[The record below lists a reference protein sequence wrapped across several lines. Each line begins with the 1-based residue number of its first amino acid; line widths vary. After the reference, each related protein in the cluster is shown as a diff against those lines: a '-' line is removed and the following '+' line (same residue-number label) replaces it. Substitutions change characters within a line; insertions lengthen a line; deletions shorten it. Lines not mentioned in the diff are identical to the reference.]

1 RQALPQSGTVLRALV
16 LLVSLLVVALL
27 HAITLVPRGEVQQ
40 ANTTEEIR
48 TSHGHHHKTMA
59 AFTDDTNDDDD
70 DDDDDDVLASSVP
83 IVLAPVTVR
92 SHGDVVFAIHEVLGP
107 STAHER
113 LLERPPRG

>member
-1 RQALPQSGTVLRALV
+1 MRALV
-16 LLVSLLVVALL
+16 LIVSLLVVALL
-27 HAITLVPRGEVQQ
+27 HAITLVPRAEARQ
-40 ANTTEEIR
+40 ANTSEEIR

-59 AFTDDTNDDDD
+59 SFTDDTNDDDD

-83 IVLAPVTVR
+83 IVIAPVTSR
-92 SHGDVVFAIHEVLGP
+92 THGEIVAPIYDKLGP